1 MEEKM
6 FCMQCEQTAGGKAC
20 VIGGVCGKTPDTAR
34 LQDRLTGALI
44 AASRGGGL
52 KSDKLLLEGLFC
64 TLTNVNFND
73 GAIERLIKEAGD
85 EHFDLKKVKDA
96 GEDVRSLK
104 TLLLLGCR
112 GVAAYAYHCL
122 VLGYDA
128 SSICAFLRKALS
140 AVGEDGYGLPE
151 LVPLLM
157 ECGQVNIE
165 ALALLDKANNESF
178 GVPCPTVVSRVL
190 GPGPF
195 IVVSGHDLLD
205 LKLVLEQTQGRG
217 VSVYTHGE
225 MLPAHAYPELNKHP
239 HLKGHFGT
247 AWQNQQKE
255 FAGVPGAFLFTSNCL
270 MPPKPSYSDRVFTTA
285 AAGFPGLSHIGRE
298 KDFSLV
304 IAKAVAL
311 GGYTASHGEG
321 SFTTGFGHSAV
332 LRSAGQVIEAVKTG
346 AIKRFLLVGG
356 CDGARL
362 SRGYFADF
370 VKLAPKDAVIL
381 TLGCGKYRF
390 NHLDLGE
397 IGGLPRLMDMG
408 QCNDAYSAVKVALA
422 LAEAFKCGLN
432 DLPLTLVL
440 SWYEQ
445 KAVAI
450 LLSLLRLGIKSIL
463 LGPTLPAFVSPNV
476 LNYLVENFSIGPTT
490 TPEADLSAIFG
501 AGEESDDGASD
512 VEDGLDAPA
521 YSLSD
526 FSQEE
531 AKAG

>member
-20 VIGGVCGKTPDTAR
+20 LSGGACGKTADTAR

-44 AASRGGGL
+44 AAARRGAI
-52 KSDKLLLEGLFC
+52 KSDKLLLESLFS

-73 GAIERLIKEAGD
+73 GAIERLIKETGEDAC
-85 EHFDLKKVKDA
+85 DLKMVREAD
-96 GEDVRSLK
+96 EDVRSLK
-104 TLLLLGCR
+104 TLLLLGSR
-112 GVAAYAYHCL
+112 GVAAYAYHSL
-122 VLGYDA
+122 VLGYDV

-140 AVGEDGYGLPE
+140 AVGEEGYRLPE
-151 LVPLLM
+151 LLPLLM

-165 ALALLDKANNESF
+165 ALALLDQANNESF
-178 GVPCPTVVSRVL
+178 GIPRPAVVSRVV

-195 IVVSGHDLLD
+195 IAVSGHDLRD
-205 LKLVLEQTQGRG
+205 LKLLLEQTEGRG
-217 VSVYTHGE
+217 LSVYTHGE

-255 FAGVPGAFLFTSNCL
+255 LAGVPGAFLFTTNCL

-285 AAGFPGLSHIGRE
+285 VAGFPGLSHIGEE
-298 KDFSLV
+298 KDFSMV
-304 IAKAVAL
+304 IAKALAL
-311 GGYTASHGEG
+311 GGYAEPQGEG
-321 SFTTGFGHSAV
+321 SFATGFGHGAV
-332 LRSAGQVIEAVKTG
+332 LGSADKVIEAVRSG
-346 AIKRFLLVGG
+346 AIKRFVLVGG
-356 CDGARL
+356 CDGARKTR
-362 SRGYFADF
+362 SYFRDF

-381 TLGCGKYRF
+381 TLGCGKFRF
-390 NHLDLGE
+390 NDLDLGE
-397 IGGLPRLMDMG
+397 IGSLPRLMDMG

-450 LLSLLRLGIKSIL
+450 LLSLLRLGIKGIL

-476 LNYLVENFSIGPTT
+476 LSYLAENFSIGPTSA
-490 TPEADLSAIFG
+490 PEADLKAIFG
-501 AGEESDDGASD
+501 ACEERVGPAEDA
-512 VEDGLDAPA
+512 EDGLEAPA

-526 FSQEE
+526 FSQGRAE
-531 AKAG
+531 AG